1 MGARCSLNPRH
12 TQIHTQMASDTDTEK
27 LETFLE
33 INGLSRYVE
42 TLSEHSV
49 GWKDLQFVETDDDLL
64 ELGVDLKVHRRKLL
78 SLLSNP
84 LAESLPTTLS
94 TNEPIAAG
102 QLDLTPPRGNG
113 SPSSPSTVAEISAP
127 SSTNVPTPPALSS
140 SSSTTTTTTT
150 IPSSS
155 TRALAPPPPSEDD
168 MLVTAWADYDMDEV
182 QRVPRDALIL
192 LNSDSHMS
200 SELREEYLSG
210 EYLSGEY
217 LSREHD
223 VTAMIE
229 NHEDHHEDHRELE
242 QSDQNFSLM
251 QIQDKVLLHE
261 HATFLEME
269 EEVAK
274 YRRRYLQ
281 ERAERLQSS
290 IENERAMIDVQTE
303 CDENKR
309 RMRCK
314 VESARVELGRSEES
328 CDVMRKEVS
337 ALSTT
342 VQALE
347 RAIKTSSHDAE
358 LTELKQ
364 RVVELEETARRS
376 NEELDMLTTKL
387 QTAEDM
393 KCFLTSEWEKAES
406 EASHFKEQLLA
417 SATDKG
423 AALEFRSEMEE
434 LLSFLSR
441 KLKINEEDR
450 GLRLAVKEEWSRLLM
465 ESKIMQMFFVVERE
479 VNMIPSW
486 VLRQRR

>member
-1 MGARCSLNPRH
+1 
-12 TQIHTQMASDTDTEK
+12 
-27 LETFLE
+27 
-33 INGLSRYVE
+33 
-42 TLSEHSV
+42 
-49 GWKDLQFVETDDDLL
+49 
-64 ELGVDLKVHRRKLL
+64 
-78 SLLSNP
+78 
-84 LAESLPTTLS
+84 
-94 TNEPIAAG
+94 
-102 QLDLTPPRGNG
+102 
-113 SPSSPSTVAEISAP
+113 
-127 SSTNVPTPPALSS
+127 
-140 SSSTTTTTTT
+140 
-150 IPSSS
+150 
-155 TRALAPPPPSEDD
+155 

-192 LNSDSHMS
+192 LNSGSHMS

-210 EYLSGEY
+210 EYLAGEYLSGEY
-217 LSREHD
+217 LSGEHD

-242 QSDQNFSLM
+242 HSDQNSSLM
-251 QIQDKVLLHE
+251 QIQDDVLLHE

-274 YRRRYLQ
+274 YRRLYLQ

-309 RMRCK
+309 RMRYK

-376 NEELDMLTTKL
+376 NEEFDMLTTKL

-393 KCFLTSEWEKAES
+393 KIFLTSEWEKAES
-406 EASHFKEQLLA
+406 EAGRFKEQLLA